1 MDKEKSVSDQLD
13 EMRCLIELQQREIYR
28 QQRRIELQRQRI
40 DYIQGQLDAVH
51 GEGAAPSH
59 SNGNSPAKSN
69 GHGTRYSPSCR
80 AFFRE
85 RGANASGRR
94 A

>member
-1 MDKEKSVSDQLD
+1 MDKEQSVSDQLE

-40 DYIQGQLDAVH
+40 DYIQGQLDAVD
-51 GEGAAPSH
+51 GNGAAPSH
-59 SNGNSPAKSN
+59 NNRNSPAKGN
-69 GHGTRYSPSCR
+69 GHGTGNRHHVARSPGS
-80 AFFRE
+80 E
-85 RGANASGRR
+85 TNASNRR

>member
-1 MDKEKSVSDQLD
+1 MDKEKSVSDQLE

-51 GEGAAPSH
+51 GKGAAPSH

-69 GHGTRYSPSCR
+69 GQGTRIRHRVTRSPAS
-80 AFFRE
+80 E
-85 RGANASGRR
+85 TGASSRR